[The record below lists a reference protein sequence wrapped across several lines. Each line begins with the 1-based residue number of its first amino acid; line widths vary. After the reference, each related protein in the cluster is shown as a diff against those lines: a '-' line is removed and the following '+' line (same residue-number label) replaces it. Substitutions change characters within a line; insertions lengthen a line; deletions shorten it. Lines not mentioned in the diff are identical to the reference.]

1 MAITG
6 YIVDN
11 WLTYDRKYRKR
22 VKMAFDPHL
31 TVEHGLAVSHD
42 IDNVLDKA
50 ELDPTTS
57 ETIKKVAGHVRY
69 YADLEV
75 ENILSDIEDL
85 RSQVANIPI
94 IDDPEIRLCN
104 LEDGVDELVKQMSIL
119 KDAVALLAANKKG

>member
-1 MAITG
+1 MGRGTDKRWNDETTSK
-6 YIVDN
+6 YQ
-11 WLTYDRKYRKR
+11 TYRKE
-22 VKMAFDPHL
+22 VSTMAFDPHL

-85 RSQVANIPI
+85 RSEVASIPI
-94 IDDPEIRLCN
+94 IDD
-104 LEDGVDELVKQMSIL
+104 L
-119 KDAVALLAANKKG
+119 KTGCVI